1 MSANVYTFVVIKNI
15 NHSSGKKKATH
26 KNVNILVI
34 FCLNLTILDI
44 FKNLITLA
52 VKKCPRS
59 LNLINNWPR
68 NWKNKLI
75 KVFKKGVKF
84 WGFETLFK
92 TLHKIVYA
100 ISQPIFTQILISWTI
115 FNSQHC
121 ELLKNVQDLLI
132 WVKIAWDIA

>member
-1 MSANVYTFVVIKNI
+1 MVFKLTVADKKN
-15 NHSSGKKKATH
+15 ATH

-92 TLHKIVYA
+92 TLHKIVDA
-100 ISQPIFTQILISWTI
+100 ISRPIFTQILISWTI

-132 WVKIAWDIA
+132 WVKIA